1 MSYLLT
7 HPLRVLALT
16 QAHVIIVGTSLALA
30 LAIAFPLGVLAARHP
45 KSSGPIIG
53 GLAAVYT
60 IPSLALLAILVQAFG
75 LGFWTAVI
83 ALVAYGQFVLVRN
96 IAVGLRGVPQ
106 EQREAA
112 VGLGMSPTQTLLR
125 VELPHAL
132 PVILGGVRIAAIA
145 MVALATLAAYV
156 GAGGLGTL
164 IFEGLAF
171 RQIDRT
177 IAGSLA
183 VAALAIAIDIALRA
197 VERRAA

>member
-1 MSYLLT
+1 MSYLLS

-30 LAIAFPLGVLAARHP
+30 LAIAFPLGVLAARRP

-112 VGLGMSPTQTLLR
+112 VGLGMSPAQTLLR
-125 VELPHAL
+125 VELPYAL